1 MYRWRHGHCHVCRAR
16 LNAHAESG
24 TDHETVLITG
34 GTGAIGEALCR
45 RFDDTHAHV
54 IANCHPDDIER
65 SEALVAELVT
75 QGNSIELAPFD
86 VTDHQECHEHI
97 TRLDAASGGISILI
111 NGAGITRDA
120 SIAKLSPDDWDAVL
134 RTNLDSVYHV
144 SKACLP
150 GMKSRGYG
158 RIINISS
165 VNGQRGQFGQTNY
178 SAAKAGM
185 TGFTRALA
193 REVARYGIT
202 ANAVSPGYVR
212 SPMTEVIPA
221 DIREAL
227 IAEIPMGRAAEP
239 EEIAHAISF
248 LAARESS
255 YITGIDLS
263 VNGGYHIG

>member
-1 MYRWRHGHCHVCRAR
+1 MS
-16 LNAHAESG
+16 NAFESG
-24 TDHETVLITG
+24 RPTLSASETVLITG

-45 RFDDTHAHV
+45 RFGESGAHI
-54 IANCHPDDIER
+54 IANCHPGDADR
-65 SEALVAELVT
+65 SNQVVAAVAE
-75 QGNSIELAPFD
+75 QGISIELAPFD
-86 VTDHQECHEHI
+86 VTDHEQCKARIE
-97 TRLDAASGGISILI
+97 TLDAASDGVSILV

-150 GMKSRGYG
+150 GMRARGYG

-178 SAAKAGM
+178 AAAKAGM

-193 REVARYGIT
+193 REVARHGIT
-202 ANAVSPGYVR
+202 VNSVSPGYVR
-212 SPMTEVIPA
+212 SPMTDVIPT
-221 DIREAL
+221 DIRDR
-227 IAEIPMGRAAEP
+227 IVDEIPVGRAAEP
-239 EEIAHAISF
+239 AEIAHAIGF
-248 LAARESS
+248 LADRASG

-263 VNGGYHIG
+263 VNGGYHIA